1 MKQRKSPFLD
11 LDFKYCINSLHSKIF
26 FDKQSYTNLHIV
38 KQQANEGKPNPSSE
52 GGQATEDPEDLV
64 PEELFRRYTETD
76 SRPIT
81 PTPTLASVMTRIP
94 RGRRCV
100 TPDPP
105 PVMPTQERTLLV
117 LDLRRSHSQETLSCH
132 AVSDP
137 ESLLIQFAAASS
149 QF

>member
-1 MKQRKSPFLD
+1 MSNPILTT
-11 LDFKYCINSLHSKIF
+11 CIL
-26 FDKQSYTNLHIV
+26 NLNRIINLLV
-38 KQQANEGKPNPSSE
+38 EKQQANEGKPNPSSE
-52 GGQATEDPEDLV
+52 GGRATEDPEDLV

-132 AVSDP
+132 AVSDQL
-137 ESLLIQFAAASS
+137 SLLVKFAAASS
-149 QF
+149 QS